1 MWNQSAARVR
11 GACLIVPPE
20 SDPALERRQRRGVYY
35 HSEQLRIATASVLPP
50 INGRSGGAT
59 PTKREREAT
68 CVPLRYSSSLG
79 MKLWVNDHTPS
90 PGMAL
95 CGYSVGIT
103 QIIWA
108 RTAAGCSSRSTPA
121 SIRKVALF
129 LLIHTAFI
137 SPETMGWEFHAAIF
151 VDEVPCKIPCK
162 IPC

>member
-1 MWNQSAARVR
+1 VEPKCSLRELASLCPQNRTLHRSDGNEEVSITPPSNCALQLQASFRQSMVEAAAR
-11 GACLIVPPE
+11 
-20 SDPALERRQRRGVYY
+20 
-35 HSEQLRIATASVLPP
+35 
-50 INGRSGGAT
+50 
-59 PTKREREAT
+59 
-68 CVPLRYSSSLG
+68 
-79 MKLWVNDHTPS
+79 HTPS

-137 SPETMGWEFHAAIF
+137 SPETMRWEFHAAIF
-151 VDEVPCKIPCK
+151 VDEVPCKVPCK
-162 IPC
+162 IPLLTGNSETGAISTSQPVRRLETSP